1 MINAAPSDIIF
12 VSGGTEANNL
22 TFHSALKHYNECK
35 KIADNKNIKI
45 ESIPHIIISKIE
57 HDSVKL
63 IADEYKKE
71 KLAGKIFSNLKK
83 MNSNLKCFFFQI
95 EITEIEVNS
104 HGCVDVENVISSI
117 KPNTIL
123 ISIMLANNET
133 GVIQVCIY

>member
-35 KIADNKNIKI
+35 KIVDNKNIKI

-83 MNSNLKCFFFQI
+83 MNSNLKCFFF
-95 EITEIEVNS
+95 
-104 HGCVDVENVISSI
+104 
-117 KPNTIL
+117 K
-123 ISIMLANNET
+123 
-133 GVIQVCIY
+133 